1 MTYASDTFNG
11 DGSTTEFTLT
21 FQFIQRDHVN
31 VSRIDK
37 NTKVVTALSVVTSG
51 QPTGDQYI
59 WETDTKIKVGTAPTV
74 DDDLLIVRDTPENAQ
89 IIVWKD
95 GSYIVAEDL
104 NTSDKQWLY
113 NIQELEDQI
122 DLIDGGIVGSAVK
135 QVTGTSPVVVDNTDV
150 QRPVVSVDAITKAE
164 AQADP
169 TNPAWDNDDKLATVG
184 AIDCI
189 YKQIVGTGAT
199 YGGKRKLGQIRI
211 DNTGSTPRMFYWDAN
226 AATPAWVEVQ
236 VQGPIGPPGEDAKV
250 DVDPNTVTGLPG
262 SDAEVENT
270 GTSSDAKFKFTIPRG
285 DKGEPGVDGTNPTVA
300 VDSTV
305 TGLPGTNASVVN
317 TGTSQA
323 AKFKFTI
330 PRGDVGPQGPPGD
343 GVDYKGPIDPT
354 QPNSEPSDPDNGDF
368 YVSTATGSTTWTGLT
383 TVQDG
388 TRLVWNEGASKWD
401 AFTPV
406 GNVNLSYIPAADQGT
421 IFNSTGTDA
430 VVPLVDDNYAGL
442 MSPADKQK
450 LDDDSGGFWERSRHS
465 AEINYGLSPKTIT
478 DDVVIGGLTDT
489 FKIRF
494 RASDGAA
501 SFAGNVEV
509 ESTLSVDGE
518 IAVDQDIYGPK
529 FRLYH
534 SSGLALFEG
543 AINVK
548 GASNESRIIWGPD
561 SSTGPGGDITYDS
574 SVKLWRFNGLDDEPS
589 GSGDNRVDITTDGEV
604 VANKMTLALS
614 KSTDPGTPGTTVL
627 LVKNYSNERFKVDNI
642 GKMFA
647 STYDLES
654 LPKLED
660 Q

>member
-135 QVTGTSPVVVDNTDV
+135 QVTGTSPVVVDNTDI

-169 TNPAWDNDDKLATVG
+169 TNPAWDNDDKLGTVG

-189 YKQIVGTGAT
+189 YKQVVGDGTSYPA
-199 YGGKRKLGQIRI
+199 YGGKGKLGQIRI
-211 DNTGSTPRMFYWDAN
+211 DNTGATPKLFYWNAN

-236 VQGPIGPPGEDAKV
+236 VKGDPGQQGPPGQDAKV
-250 DVDPNTVTGLPG
+250 DVDPNTVTGAAG
-262 SDAEVENT
+262 TSAAVENT
-270 GTSSDAKFKFTIPRG
+270 GTPSDAKFKFTIPRG
-285 DKGEPGVDGTNPTVA
+285 DQGIQG
-300 VDSTV
+300 
-305 TGLPGTNASVVN
+305 
-317 TGTSQA
+317 
-323 AKFKFTI
+323 I
-330 PRGDVGPQGPPGD
+330 QGPPGPD
-343 GVDYKGPIDPT
+343 GPPGSGVDYKGPIDPT